1 MHAIDTLD
9 RRTFLRS
16 TGAALAIATAASA
29 TGAPTLAAEKPDAKQ
44 MKKAVKWGMIQH
56 EGTVLDKFKLLKE
69 LGFDGVEL
77 DAPSSLDKDEV
88 LAARDKTGLPIHGV
102 VDSVH
107 WNDTLSN
114 PDPEVRSRG
123 VQALEQALRDS
134 KLYGGTTVLLVP
146 AVVNKQV
153 SYAEAYQRSQ
163 AEIKKVLPLAG
174 ELGIKIGLE
183 NVWNNFLLS
192 PLEEARYIDELES
205 PQVGAYF
212 DVGNVLR
219 YGWPEQWI
227 RTLGARIIKIDIK
240 EFSQKKMNEEG
251 LGKGF
256 GVELL
261 VGDGGV
267 ARNRLPGLGHRRDSR
282 RRARTAA
289 KNRGSDGQDLRKLTS
304 IPATPPLDV

>member
-1 MHAIDTLD
+1 ML
-9 RRTFLRS
+9 
-16 TGAALAIATAASA
+16 AAAATRTAA
-29 TGAPTLAAEKPDAKQ
+29 AEGPPKQ
-44 MKKAVKWGMIQH
+44 MKKAVKWGMIQLD
-56 EGTVLDKFKLLKE
+56 GSVLDKFKLLTE

-77 DAPSSLDKDEV
+77 DAPSNLDKSEV
-88 LAARDKTGLPIHGV
+88 LKARDTTGLPIHGV
-102 VDSVH
+102 VDSAH
-107 WNDTLSN
+107 WNDTLSH

-134 KLYGGTTVLLVP
+134 KFYGGTTVLLVP

-153 SYAEAYQRSQ
+153 SYADAYKRSQ

-174 ELGIKIGLE
+174 ELEIKIGLE

-205 PQVGAYF
+205 PQLGAYF

-227 RTLGARIIKIDIK
+227 RTLGKRIVKVDIK
-240 EFSQKKMNEEG
+240 EFSQKKMQDEG

-261 VGDGGV
+261 EGDCDWPAVMSALREVGYYGWGTAEIPGGG
-267 ARNRLPGLGHRRDSR
+267 RERLQKI
-282 RRARTAA
+282 AA
-289 KNRGSDGQDLRKLTS
+289 LMDKIYASGT
-304 IPATPPLDV
+304 

>member
-1 MHAIDTLD
+1 MPDTDTFD

-16 TGAALAIATAASA
+16 TGAALAAAGAMTATVAS
-29 TGAPTLAAEKPDAKQ
+29 TLAADKPKAKK

-56 EGTVLDKFKLLKE
+56 DGTLLDKFKLLKE

-77 DAPSSLDKDEV
+77 DAPSRLDKDEV
-88 LAARDKTGLPIHGV
+88 LQARDETGLPIHGV

-107 WNDTLSN
+107 WNDTLSD

-123 VQALEQALRDS
+123 VQALEQALGDS

-153 SYAEAYQRSQ
+153 SYADAYQRSQ
-163 AEIKKVLPLAG
+163 AEIRKVLPLAG

-227 RTLGARIIKIDIK
+227 RTLGKRIIKVDIK
-240 EFSQKKMNEEG
+240 EFSQKKMHEEG

-256 GVELL
+256 GVELFE
-261 VGDGGV
+261 GDCDWPAVMAAFREIGYDGWGTAEIPGGG
-267 ARNRLPGLGHRRDSR
+267 RERL
-282 RRARTAA
+282 RTIAELMDRIYA
-289 KNRGSDGQDLRKLTS
+289 S
-304 IPATPPLDV
+304 

>member
-1 MHAIDTLD
+1 MHDAIPLD
-9 RRTFLRS
+9 RRTFLLT
-16 TGAALAIATAASA
+16 TGTALAAGATTRSGATA
-29 TGAPTLAAEKPDAKQ
+29 PAAVETQARK
-44 MKKAVKWGMIQH
+44 MKKAVKWGMIQI
-56 EGTVLDKFKLLKE
+56 EGMVLDKFKLLKE

-77 DAPSSLDKDEV
+77 DAPSSLDKSEV
-88 LAARDKTGLPIHGV
+88 LRARDATGLPIHGV

-107 WNDTLSN
+107 WNDTLSH

-153 SYAEAYQRSQ
+153 SYADAYQRSQ
-163 AEIKKVLPLAG
+163 AEIKKVLPLAE
-174 ELGIKIGLE
+174 ELAIKIGLE

-227 RTLGARIIKIDIK
+227 RTLGKRIVKVDIK
-240 EFSQKKMNEEG
+240 EFSLKKMHEEG

-256 GVELL
+256 GVELHEGDCDWPAVMTAL
-261 VGDGGV
+261 REVGYYGWGTAEIPGGP
-267 ARNRLPGLGHRRDSR
+267 RERLQKI
-282 RRARTAA
+282 AA
-289 KNRGSDGQDLRKLTS
+289 LMDKIFAS
-304 IPATPPLDV
+304 